1 MSTFTYSDAELNAH
15 MVVDLIFEEAIW
27 KGLPVQPDRIT
38 EVSPEFRTIITVF
51 ESGREQRA
59 CMQSKPKHTFKCLYH
74 LLSADDIN
82 SMVLFHEQ
90 CLGSFRAF
98 RFRNHHTNTRYSVR
112 FKDDKLD
119 FEYINSKFASL
130 SFEVVTC

>member
-1 MSTFTYSDAELNAH
+1 MSTFIYSDAEITAY

-27 KGLPVQPDRIT
+27 QGLPVQPDRIT
-38 EVSPEFRTIITVF
+38 EVIPEFRTIITVF

-74 LLSADDIN
+74 LLNVNEIQQMMD
-82 SMVLFHEQ
+82 FHEQ
-90 CLGSFRAF
+90 CCGSFKAF
-98 RFRNHHTNTRYSVR
+98 RFRNHHTNTKYNAR
-112 FKDDKLD
+112 FKEDKLD